1 MSRSPVKNDIF
12 LLLFLVNPLPL
23 TILNIM
29 SMTVVA
35 IGCHLSLTIGPQQV
49 IIMVISMILMILRFG
64 DVTAWE
70 ICTNFKFQASVFSI
84 HHGKHIFLVAADP
97 VCHFFSLQCFQS
109 TLIHQGR
116 WSRKGSI
123 EKELYLM
130 EKSLRGIKITNGLQD
145 QEGTFQTRTKRT
157 RSCELTI
164 SQGGTRN
171 LIIREFL
178 EINFHVTFPSKFGIV
193 TRI

>member
-1 MSRSPVKNDIF
+1 MYSAIENRQKHIYPEITAGSVQNEQISCKKWYF

-116 WSRKGSI
+116 
-123 EKELYLM
+123 
-130 EKSLRGIKITNGLQD
+130 
-145 QEGTFQTRTKRT
+145 
-157 RSCELTI
+157 
-164 SQGGTRN
+164 
-171 LIIREFL
+171 
-178 EINFHVTFPSKFGIV
+178 
-193 TRI
+193 